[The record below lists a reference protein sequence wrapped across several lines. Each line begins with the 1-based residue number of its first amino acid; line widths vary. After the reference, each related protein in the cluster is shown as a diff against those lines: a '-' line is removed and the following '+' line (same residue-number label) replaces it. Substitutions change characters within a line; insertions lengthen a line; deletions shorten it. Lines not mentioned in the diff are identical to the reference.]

1 MHQFLLHND
10 RILDAG
16 SDSLAAGQVGL
27 LSGWG
32 VFSTIRIAEGVL
44 FAFERHWDRMRRDA
58 RKLRVPFPD
67 DREWMHSRLM
77 RLVEANGARQA
88 TMRVVVVRNRGGM
101 WQGPGI
107 ERDFDLIAF
116 TSPMAEWP
124 GAVRLGIKSAAR
136 YSQSEFSST
145 KMLSWAQNLVWYE
158 QARERGLDEL
168 VLLNE
173 RGEIAEC
180 TSANIFAVF
189 GNTVCTPPLSSGC
202 LPGVTR
208 ALLLSEI
215 RAPGFTT
222 VERALM
228 PADLEKADQVL
239 ITSTTRDLLVV
250 EAVEGLTIRS
260 EGQAQAVLEEALLDY
275 RTRYVEAHT
284 PAQAAGPS
292 R

>member
-1 MHQFLLHND
+1 MHRFLLHND
-10 RILDAG
+10 QILEADAR
-16 SDSLAAGQVGL
+16 DLAAGQVGL

-32 VFSTIRIAEGVL
+32 VFSTIRIADGVL

-58 RKLRVPFPD
+58 GKLRVPFPPD
-67 DREWMHSRLM
+67 PEWIRARLL
-77 RLVEANGARQA
+77 RLVEANNAENA
-88 TMRVVVVRNRGGM
+88 TMRVAVIRNRGGL

-116 TSPMAEWP
+116 TSPTAAWP
-124 GAVRLGIKSAAR
+124 GAVRLGVKPAAR

-158 QARERGLDEL
+158 QAHERGLDEF

-208 ALLLSEI
+208 ALLLAEI
-215 RAPGFTT
+215 RVPGFTT
-222 VERALM
+222 VERALT
-228 PADLEKADQVL
+228 PADLENADQVL
-239 ITSTTRDLLVV
+239 ISSTTRDLLVV
-250 EAVEGLTIRS
+250 ESIEGLHIRNQ
-260 EGQAQAVLEEALLDY
+260 GNAAAVLEEALSAW
-275 RTRYVEAHT
+275 RAHYVQTHAH
-284 PAQAAGPS
+284 AQPVSGL
-292 R
+292 

>member
-1 MHQFLLHND
+1 MHRFLLHND
-10 RILDAG
+10 QVLEAATRD
-16 SDSLAAGQVGL
+16 LAAGQVGL
-27 LSGWG
+27 MNGWG

-58 RKLRVPFPD
+58 KRLRVPFPAD
-67 DREWMHSRLM
+67 PEWMHARLM
-77 RLVEANGARQA
+77 RLVEANCATDA

-107 ERDFDLIAF
+107 DCDFDLIAF
-116 TSPMAEWP
+116 TSEMAHWP
-124 GAVRLGIKSAAR
+124 AVVRLGVKPAAR

-145 KMLSWAQNLVWYE
+145 KMMSWAQNLIYYE
-158 QARERGLDEL
+158 EARERGFDEY

-189 GNTVCTPPLSSGC
+189 GSTVCTPPLSSGC

-208 ALLLSEI
+208 ALLLNEI
-215 RAPGFTT
+215 KAPGYTT
-222 VERALM
+222 VERPLP

-239 ITSTTRDLLVV
+239 ISSTTRDLLVV
-250 EAVEGLTIRS
+250 ESIEGLSI
-260 EGQAQAVLEEALLDY
+260 GNKGDACAVLEEALSEY
-275 RTRYVEAHT
+275 RARYIREHAHAM
-284 PAQAAGPS
+284 PAIPK
-292 R
+292 

>member
-1 MHQFLLHND
+1 MHRFLLHND
-10 RILDAG
+10 RVLEA
-16 SDSLAAGQVGL
+16 DSRDLAAGQVGL

-44 FAFERHWDRMRRDA
+44 FAFERHWERMRRDA
-58 RKLRVPFPD
+58 GKLRVPFPPGP
-67 DREWMHSRLM
+67 EWMQTRLL
-77 RLVEANGARQA
+77 RLVQANEAENA
-88 TMRVVVVRNRGGM
+88 TMRVVVVRNRGGL

-107 ERDFDLIAF
+107 EREFDLIAF
-116 TSPMAEWP
+116 TSPMTAWP
-124 GAVRLGIKSAAR
+124 GAVRLGVKPAAR

-158 QARERGLDEL
+158 QAHERGLDEL

-215 RAPGFTT
+215 RVPGFST
-222 VERALM
+222 VERPLT

-239 ITSTTRDLLVV
+239 ISSTTRDLLVV
-250 EAVEGLTIRS
+250 ESIEGLHIASRGS
-260 EGQAQAVLEEALLDY
+260 AAAVLEEALSSY
-275 RTRYVEAHT
+275 RARYIQAHAH
-284 PAQAAGPS
+284 AQVTTGE
-292 R
+292 

>member
-1 MHQFLLHND
+1 MHRFLLHND
-10 RILDAG
+10 QILEAG
-16 SDSLAAGQVGL
+16 SRDLAAGQVGL

-58 RKLRVPFPD
+58 GKLRVPFPPSQ
-67 DREWMHSRLM
+67 EWMQSRLL
-77 RLVEANGARQA
+77 RLVQANGAENA
-88 TMRVVVVRNRGGM
+88 TMRVVVVRNHGGL

-107 ERDFDLIAF
+107 EREFDLIAF
-116 TSPMAEWP
+116 TSPMAAWP
-124 GAVRLGIKSAAR
+124 GAVRLGVKPAAR

-158 QARERGLDEL
+158 QAHERGLDEL

-208 ALLLSEI
+208 ALLLAEI
-215 RAPGFTT
+215 RVPGFST
-222 VERALM
+222 VERALT

-239 ITSTTRDLLVV
+239 ISSTTRDLLVV
-250 EAVEGLTIRS
+250 ESIEGLQVRNQGS
-260 EGQAQAVLEEALLDY
+260 AAAALEEALADY
-275 RTRYVEAHT
+275 RTRYIQAHAHA
-284 PAQAAGPS
+284 PAISGQ
-292 R
+292 

>member
-1 MHQFLLHND
+1 MHGFLLHND
-10 RILDAG
+10 QILDAG
-16 SDSLAAGQVGL
+16 ARDLAAGQVGL

-58 RKLRVPFPD
+58 KRLRVPFPAD
-67 DREWMHSRLM
+67 PEWMHSRLL
-77 RLVEANGARQA
+77 RLVQANAATDA

-116 TSPMAEWP
+116 TSDLAAWP
-124 GAVRLGIKSAAR
+124 GAVRLGVKPAAR

-145 KMLSWAQNLVWYE
+145 KMLSWAQNLVYYE
-158 QARERGLDEL
+158 EARERGLDEY

-173 RGEIAEC
+173 RGDIAEC

-208 ALLLSEI
+208 ALLLTEI
-215 RAPGFTT
+215 KAPGFTT
-222 VERALM
+222 VERPLT

-239 ITSTTRDLLVV
+239 ISSTTRNLLVV
-250 EAVEGLTIRS
+250 EFIEGLAIRN
-260 EGQAQAVLEEALLDY
+260 EGHAVAVLEEALLEY
-275 RTRYVEAHT
+275 RARYIQEHAHAT
-284 PAQAAGPS
+284 PVRGL
-292 R
+292 

>member
-1 MHQFLLHND
+1 MHRFLLHND
-10 RILDAG
+10 QILDA
-16 SDSLAAGQVGL
+16 STHDLAAGQVGL

-32 VFSTIRIAEGVL
+32 VFSTIRVAEGVL

-58 RKLRVPFPD
+58 KKLRVPFPPEI
-67 DREWMHSRLM
+67 EWMRSRLL
-77 RLVEANGARQA
+77 RLVEANSAREA

-116 TSPMAEWP
+116 TSDIAAWP
-124 GAVRLGIKSAAR
+124 GEVRLGIKPAAR

-158 QARERGLDEL
+158 QAHERGFDEY

-173 RGEIAEC
+173 RGDIAEC

-189 GNTVCTPPLSSGC
+189 GSTVCTPPLSSGC

-215 RAPGFTT
+215 KVSGYTT
-222 VERALM
+222 VERPLM
-228 PADLEKADQVL
+228 PADLEKADQVM
-239 ITSTTRDLLVV
+239 ISSTTRDLLVV
-250 EAVEGLTIRS
+250 ESIEGLNIRN
-260 EGQAQAVLEEALLDY
+260 EGHAAAVLEEALGAY
-275 RTRYVEAHT
+275 RARYIQER
-284 PAQAAGPS
+284 AATAA

>member
-1 MHQFLLHND
+1 MHRFLLHND
-10 RILDAG
+10 QILEAAARE
-16 SDSLAAGQVGL
+16 LAAGQVGL

-32 VFSTIRIAEGVL
+32 VFSTIRVAEGVL

-58 RKLRVPFPD
+58 GKLRVPFPPD
-67 DREWMHSRLM
+67 AEWTHARLL
-77 RLVEANGARQA
+77 RLVDANHAQDA
-88 TMRVVVVRNRGGM
+88 TMRVVVVRNHGGL

-107 ERDFDLIAF
+107 EREFDLIAF
-116 TSPMAEWP
+116 TSPMTAWP
-124 GAVRLGIKSAAR
+124 GAVRLGVKPAAR

-189 GNTVCTPPLSSGC
+189 ENTVCTPPLSSGC

-208 ALLLSEI
+208 ALLLAEI
-215 RAPGFTT
+215 DVPGLST
-222 VERALM
+222 VERPLT

-239 ITSTTRDLLVV
+239 ISSTTRDLLVV
-250 EAVEGLTIRS
+250 ESIEGLRIANQ
-260 EGQAQAVLEEALLDY
+260 GNAAAVLEEALSAY
-275 RTRYVEAHT
+275 RARYVRAHAH
-284 PAQAAGPS
+284 AQPVGGQ
-292 R
+292 

>member
-1 MHQFLLHND
+1 MHRFLLHND
-10 RILDAG
+10 QILDA
-16 SDSLAAGQVGL
+16 STHDLAAGQVGL

-32 VFSTIRIAEGVL
+32 VFSTIRVAEGVL

-58 RKLRVPFPD
+58 KKLRVPFPPEI
-67 DREWMHSRLM
+67 EWMRSRLL
-77 RLVEANGARQA
+77 RLVEANSAREA

-116 TSPMAEWP
+116 TSDIAAWP
-124 GAVRLGIKSAAR
+124 GEVRLGIKPAAR

-158 QARERGLDEL
+158 QAHERGFDEY

-173 RGEIAEC
+173 RGDIAEC

-189 GNTVCTPPLSSGC
+189 GSTVCTPPLSSGC

-215 RAPGFTT
+215 KVSGYTT
-222 VERALM
+222 VERPLM
-228 PADLEKADQVL
+228 PADLEKADQVM
-239 ITSTTRDLLVV
+239 ISSTTRDLLVV
-250 EAVEGLTIRS
+250 ESIEGLNIRN
-260 EGQAQAVLEEALLDY
+260 EGHAAAVLEEALAAY
-275 RTRYVEAHT
+275 RARYIQERAAT
-284 PAQAAGPS
+284 PA

>member
-1 MHQFLLHND
+1 MHRFLLHND
-10 RILDAG
+10 QILEAG
-16 SDSLAAGQVGL
+16 ARGLAAGQVGL

-32 VFSTIRIAEGVL
+32 VFSTIRVADGVL

-58 RKLRVPFPD
+58 DKLRVPFPAEP
-67 DREWMHSRLM
+67 EWMHARLL
-77 RLVEANGARQA
+77 RLVEANNAEHA
-88 TMRVVVVRNRGGM
+88 TMRVVVVRNHGGL

-116 TSPMAEWP
+116 TSPMAAWP
-124 GAVRLGIKSAAR
+124 GAVRLGVKAAAR

-158 QARERGLDEL
+158 QAHERGFDEL

-215 RAPGFTT
+215 RVPGFTT
-222 VERALM
+222 VERALT

-239 ITSTTRDLLVV
+239 ISSTTRDLLVV
-250 EAVEGLTIRS
+250 ESIEGLHI
-260 EGQAQAVLEEALLDY
+260 GNQGNAVAALEEALSAY
-275 RTRYVEAHT
+275 RARYVQTHSH
-284 PAQAAGPS
+284 AQPVGGQ
-292 R
+292 

>member
-1 MHQFLLHND
+1 MHRFLLHND
-10 RILDAG
+10 QILEAG
-16 SDSLAAGQVGL
+16 ARDLAAGQVGL

-32 VFSTIRIAEGVL
+32 VFSTIRIADGVL
-44 FAFERHWDRMRRDA
+44 FAFERHWERMRRDA
-58 RKLRVPFPD
+58 GKLRVPFPPD
-67 DREWMHSRLM
+67 PEWMHARLL
-77 RLVEANGARQA
+77 RLVQANNAENA
-88 TMRVVVVRNRGGM
+88 TMRVVVVRNRGGL

-116 TSPMAEWP
+116 TSPMAAWP
-124 GAVRLGIKSAAR
+124 GAVRLGVKPAAR

-158 QARERGLDEL
+158 QAHERGLDEL

-215 RAPGFTT
+215 RVPGFTT
-222 VERALM
+222 VERPLT

-239 ITSTTRDLLVV
+239 ISSTTRDLLVV
-250 EAVEGLTIRS
+250 ESIEGLHIRDQ
-260 EGQAQAVLEEALLDY
+260 GNAAAVLEEALSAW
-275 RTRYVEAHT
+275 RERYVQTHSH
-284 PAQAAGPS
+284 AQPVSGQ
-292 R
+292 